1 MDASSASRRD
11 PRRVFTRGDW
21 KCQGRLSA
29 KLLSFQARWERQDC
43 RAGDK
48 CEMSADG
55 MARRRASARTM
66 RSAPPGASRGSLA
79 AKTARSSCANRRRL
93 ARMIHACASPDAQQS
108 QLGWDEGLAGCL
120 GRFPQL
126 AHSRGVIP
134 APALDQGER
143 RQDHVRERHWLGE
156 RLEPVVKTLLRVRT
170 RQLLPLRVESLPK
183 RPVSIDLPDRAFDR
197 RAAPRGRRCYPI
209 VDWVA
214 GYLIAPV
221 SRTRLRS
228 SGRAQTCLRARC
240 WTARRRRCRCRAASS
255 ATSPSRPP
263 ARR

>member
-1 MDASSASRRD
+1 VAERVGHFPTRFCISQRINDLAIKPQWLRELHSFGSLLSSSASCHLSPIFPTQMALEMEHPKPVSVAPLRPANVTRECHLD
-11 PRRVFTRGDW
+11 PSRF
-21 KCQGRLSA
+21 RLRCFA
-29 KLLSFQARWERQDC
+29 RNLSR
-43 RAGDK
+43 
-48 CEMSADG
+48 
-55 MARRRASARTM
+55 
-66 RSAPPGASRGSLA
+66 
-79 AKTARSSCANRRRL
+79 RSSDGGEKSSLDDSATIPRNTVELNWR
-93 ARMIHACASPDAQQS
+93 AV
-108 QLGWDEGLAGCL
+108 WDDF
-120 GRFPQL
+120 RN
-126 AHSRGVIP
+126 
-134 APALDQGER
+134 
-143 RQDHVRERHWLGE
+143 WLGE

-183 RPVSIDLPDRAFDR
+183 QPVSIDLLDRAFDR

-214 GYLIAPV
+214 ACLIAPV

-228 SGRAQTCLRARC
+228 SGRAQTCSRARC